1 MKRAH
6 SIEIYRGGFARF
18 KNFSLGSGKLKIH
31 LGFPYS
37 GKLFRMQLLIF
48 FIWLAI
54 GAETNSSLS
63 FNISSCFLYNLPGG
77 PFIFT
82 WIQLPDTPEEE
93 DSEVA
98 TLTSSA
104 TMTVVEII
112 NTIVNSTSSI
122 TNLPTDATNADGTR
136 EYEVTYESTSLRLYA
151 AICS

>member
-6 SIEIYRGGFARF
+6 SIEIHRGGFARF
-18 KNFSLGSGKLKIH
+18 KNYCLGSGKLKTL
-31 LGFPYS
+31 LGLPYS
-37 GKLFRMQLLIF
+37 GKLFRMQLLIC

-54 GAETNSSLS
+54 VAEANSSLS
-63 FNISSCFLYNLPGG
+63 CNISSCYLENLPVG

-82 WIQLPDTPEEE
+82 WIQLPETPEDE
-93 DSEVA
+93 DNEVA

-122 TNLPTDATNADGTR
+122 TNLPPDATNADGTR
-136 EYEVTYESTSLRLYA
+136 AYEVTYESTSLRLYA
-151 AICS
+151 VLCS